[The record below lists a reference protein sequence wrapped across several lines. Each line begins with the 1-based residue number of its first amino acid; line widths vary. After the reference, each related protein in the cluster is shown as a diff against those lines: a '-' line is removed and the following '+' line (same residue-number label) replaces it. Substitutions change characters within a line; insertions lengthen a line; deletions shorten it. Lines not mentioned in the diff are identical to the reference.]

1 MNYFR
6 IDPAN
11 KSKKLVMRL
20 NIGCGLSPT
29 EGYRNFDNSLSIRL
43 SKIPL
48 LTKLASLF
56 GIISAE
62 QIQFIDFVR
71 SNNIEYGD
79 ITKGLPVKSESC
91 EVVYSSHTLEHLD
104 RGEAEQFCKE
114 ILRILRP
121 GGIVRIVIPD
131 LKRHVLEYLNTGD
144 ADQFIKSTYMGVCK
158 PKTLSQRIQMAVVG
172 PRHHQWMYDGHS
184 LSKLLISQGFIN
196 PNVLE
201 TGETTIP
208 DPGELNL
215 SERSHE
221 SVYVEAIKPD
231 RRE

>member
-1 MNYFR
+1 
-6 IDPAN
+6 
-11 KSKKLVMRL
+11 MRL
-20 NIGCGLSPT
+20 NIGCGPYPT
-29 EGYRNFDNSLSIRL
+29 VGYRNFDNSLSIHL
-43 SKIPL
+43 SKIPFFPELAGL
-48 LTKLASLF
+48 L
-56 GIISAE
+56 GIVSAE
-62 QIQFIDFVR
+62 QMRSIDFFR

-79 ITKGLPVKSESC
+79 VTKGLPVKSESC

-104 RGEAEQFCKE
+104 RSEAKQFCKE

-121 GGIVRIVIPD
+121 GGIVRIVVPD
-131 LKRHVLEYLNTGD
+131 LKQHVLKYLDTED
-144 ADQFIKSTYMGVCK
+144 ADQFIKSTYMGVGK
-158 PKTLSQRIQMAVVG
+158 PKTLSQRLQLAVVG

-196 PNVLE
+196 PRILRA
-201 TGETTIP
+201 GETTIP

-231 RRE
+231 RPE